1 MSIHS
6 SDKGGATVEIGDPKF
21 LKVEDIDYVEEKG
34 GNGGLSYQ
42 IATGAPVEAFN
53 PLGYNVGF
61 WTALMMNVGQ
71 TIGTGIFST
80 PSNILNGTGSVGMAL
95 IYWVIGLIVTLA
107 GVSVYLELASF
118 FPSRSGAEVVYLE
131 QAFHRPKFFFPIT
144 FAVYSVLLSFNS
156 GNSLVLAQY
165 IFRVAGRKGGEWEQK
180 GIAIAGITIVSIGES
195 CLRGRLTQSH
205 HPPHQPLAQA
215 RQHRWHDQAAHPRV
229 HYYHRVC
236 SSRRPHA
243 CREPDSQLP
252 QCVRG
257 HLERRLRGV
266 KCPRQYHLLV

>member
-1 MSIHS
+1 MSLDAS
-6 SDKGGATVEIGDPKF
+6 EKGSPVEVEIGDPKF
-21 LKVEDIDYVEEKG
+21 HTNGSIEYVEEKG
-34 GNGGLSYQ
+34 GNGGGASYQ
-42 IATGAPVEAFN
+42 VVTGAPMEVHS
-53 PLGYNVGF
+53 PLGYHVGF

-107 GVSVYLELASF
+107 GVSVFLELASF
-118 FPSRSGAEVVYLE
+118 FPSRSGGEVVYLE

-180 GIAIAGITIVSIGES
+180 GIAIGGITLV
-195 CLRGRLTQSH
+195 CLGR
-205 HPPHQPLAQA
+205 
-215 RQHRWHDQAAHPRV
+215 
-229 HYYHRVC
+229 
-236 SSRRPHA
+236 
-243 CREPDSQLP
+243 
-252 QCVRG
+252 
-257 HLERRLRGV
+257 
-266 KCPRQYHLLV
+266 